1 MKNYPYLKK
10 FLDALKNSTNK
21 INPIYRRQFKEL
33 IKVIPIVG
41 SWIETNTIGAVEDS
55 ILEER
60 LSNLEMACKRALTTD
75 DIEITKTEIA
85 NINNIFFVLIIT
97 NQKLLIEQNVRIAER
112 LESFFDPNKQ
122 DINSFTPKKGF
133 RFVTISGAS
142 STGKDCIL
150 DMILSQRYR
159 TDQKVESFTK
169 FTTRPKRVVDSKYY
183 DFVNDDDFDLLEKSG
198 NIIFP
203 YYKRGFRYGFDKTH
217 LINSSRDLDIMIAIF
232 THFESLPADR
242 QLLKDHGLNH
252 IAILLTSD
260 MQTLMLRSDSRILD
274 PQDIEIRK
282 RSIEKD
288 LRFIA
293 ENQNI
298 INKCFDLIV
307 DNSDRHSKYETYN
320 RIVHKIG
327 LKELELQ

>member
-10 FLDALKNSTNK
+10 FLDALINSTNK

-41 SWIETNTIGAVEDS
+41 SWIETNTIGTIEDS

-60 LSNLEMACKRALTTD
+60 LSNLEMACKRALTAD
-75 DIEITKTEIA
+75 DIEIIKTEIA

-97 NQKLLIEQNVRIAER
+97 NQKLLIEQNMRITER

-122 DINSFTPKKGF
+122 DIKSFTPKKGF

-150 DMILSQRYR
+150 DMILSQAHR
-159 TDQKVESFTK
+159 TVQKVESFTK

-203 YYKRGFRYGFDKTH
+203 YYKRGFRYGF
-217 LINSSRDLDIMIAIF
+217 IPSFYEYRF
-232 THFESLPADR
+232 R
-242 QLLKDHGLNH
+242 
-252 IAILLTSD
+252 
-260 MQTLMLRSDSRILD
+260 LRSGM
-274 PQDIEIRK
+274 K
-282 RSIEKD
+282 R
-288 LRFIA
+288 
-293 ENQNI
+293 
-298 INKCFDLIV
+298 
-307 DNSDRHSKYETYN
+307 
-320 RIVHKIG
+320 
-327 LKELELQ
+327 